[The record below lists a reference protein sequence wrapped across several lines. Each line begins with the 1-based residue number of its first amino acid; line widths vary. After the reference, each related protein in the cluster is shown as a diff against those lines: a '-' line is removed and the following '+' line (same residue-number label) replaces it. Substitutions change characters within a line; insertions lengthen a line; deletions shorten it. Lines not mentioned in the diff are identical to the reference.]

1 MPISDDMPFSPS
13 PDGNA
18 SPGSLF
24 DAIVFDVLM
33 RCNVCKPATVQAWS
47 PPVPGTLP
55 AVVTVRIDFKY
66 ARAIDVEADL
76 RPGEALSV
84 ESAGLRAVGT
94 WVPIPNVP
102 VVAFGTSTFG
112 HRGAVPV
119 GTTGL
124 LLFADAILD
133 QWKTSGGPVD
143 PALYERHSLNC
154 GIFIPTLYHG
164 KNTPTVDPLVDHLG
178 PNDGTAGLEI
188 ATGTDKSIRL
198 YTEGPNANVDAAA
211 FVQLGDPLGVLL
223 AVARQTDN
231 VAAKAAMIA
240 WASIVETAINVLAPG
255 TFTPANSFATTVAA
269 NGFGSIASGSAKVFA
284 E

>member
-18 SPGSLF
+18 SPGSFFAAIIF
-24 DAIVFDVLM
+24 DALM
-33 RCNVCKPATVQAWS
+33 RCNVCKPATVTAWS
-47 PPVPGTLP
+47 PPVPNQLP
-55 AVVTVRIDFKY
+55 AVVTVQIDFKY
-66 ARAIDVEADL
+66 ARAIDNEADL
-76 RPGEALSV
+76 RDGESLSV

-102 VVAFGTSTFG
+102 VVAFGTTTFG

-124 LLFADAILD
+124 LIFADAILD
-133 QWKTSGGPVD
+133 QWKNSGGPVD

-178 PNDGTAGLEI
+178 PNDGSAGMEI

-198 YTEGPNANVDAAA
+198 YTDGPNATIDAAVLILIGA
-211 FVQLGDPLGVLL
+211 LATESITKAESLIIAIDALLL
-223 AVARQTDN
+223 AGVNAGGPG
-231 VAAKAAMIA
+231 AANFSA
-240 WASIVETAINVLAPG
+240 
-255 TFTPANSFATTVAA
+255 ATTAWNLVKNTIKATK
-269 NGFGSIASGSAKVFA
+269 GRV